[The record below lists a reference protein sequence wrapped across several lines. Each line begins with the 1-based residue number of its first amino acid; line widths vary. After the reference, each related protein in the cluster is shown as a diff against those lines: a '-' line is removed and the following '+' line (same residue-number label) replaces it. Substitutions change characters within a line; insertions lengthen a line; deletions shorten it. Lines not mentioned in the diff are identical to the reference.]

1 MLQNDEREVKFL
13 VLMSFNL
20 TSQNVAVRERNLKAA
35 GIILAFADYNGSAC
49 RNISA
54 PVPGVIPERR

>member
-35 GIILAFADYNGSAC
+35 GIFQHLSAVSFLNGDSK
-49 RNISA
+49 SLL
-54 PVPGVIPERR
+54 